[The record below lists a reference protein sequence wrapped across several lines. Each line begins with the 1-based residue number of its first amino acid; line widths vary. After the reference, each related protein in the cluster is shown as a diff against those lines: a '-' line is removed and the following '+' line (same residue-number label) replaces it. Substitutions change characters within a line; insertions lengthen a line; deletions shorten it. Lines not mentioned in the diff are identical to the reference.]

1 MMLSPIRLICPNLG
15 CRSLLCVPGAT
26 RGKTVRCRQCGTL
39 VSVPKSASSNELAPQ
54 GDEGSPVARISR
66 D

>member
-39 VSVPKSASSNELAPQ
+39 VSVKSASSNELAPQ
-54 GDEGSPVARISR
+54 GDEGSPVAKISR